1 MAGDATQ
8 PALELDGLEKRFG
21 TVAAIDGVSL
31 TVPRAAILALLGPS
45 GCGKTT
51 ILRAIAGFVEPD
63 RGNIRL
69 AGRDVTRLP
78 PERRGTGM
86 VFQNYALFPHMTVA
100 QNVAFGLQM
109 HKVPR
114 AQREALVADALSL
127 VQLSHMAA
135 RYPSQLSGGQQQRA
149 ALARSVVIRPDI
161 LLLDEPFGALDEN
174 LRETL
179 QIELRKL
186 QQRLGVTTV
195 IVTHDQAEAMIL
207 ADQIAVLRAGQIEQL
222 ASPATVYDRPATR
235 FVAGFMG
242 VENIL
247 DAVVDAGGVRIGPY
261 WMELPPGGRSSA
273 TCGEAWVA
281 ARAESIGLR
290 LPDAGDGWPGSIVF
304 SSNLGGRLLYEVE
317 VAGVGRIKVERPRAA
332 GIEAHATGTAVTLQL
347 DARSCT
353 LLRE

>member
-1 MAGDATQ
+1 
-8 PALELDGLEKRFG
+8 
-21 TVAAIDGVSL
+21 
-31 TVPRAAILALLGPS
+31 
-45 GCGKTT
+45 
-51 ILRAIAGFVEPD
+51 
-63 RGNIRL
+63 
-69 AGRDVTRLP
+69 
-78 PERRGTGM
+78 
-86 VFQNYALFPHMTVA
+86 
-100 QNVAFGLQM
+100 M

-114 AQREALVADALSL
+114 AQREALVADALSI
-127 VQLSHMAA
+127 VQLGHMAG

-247 DAVVDAGGVRIGPY
+247 DAVLDAGGVRIGPY
-261 WMELPPGGRSSA
+261 WMELPPSGRTSVA
-273 TCGEAWVA
+273 GGEAWVA

-290 LPDAGDGWPGSIVF
+290 LPNAGEGWPGCIVF

-332 GIEAHATGTAVTLQL
+332 GIEAYAIGTAVTLQL
-347 DARSCT
+347 DTRSCT
-353 LLRE
+353 LLRD